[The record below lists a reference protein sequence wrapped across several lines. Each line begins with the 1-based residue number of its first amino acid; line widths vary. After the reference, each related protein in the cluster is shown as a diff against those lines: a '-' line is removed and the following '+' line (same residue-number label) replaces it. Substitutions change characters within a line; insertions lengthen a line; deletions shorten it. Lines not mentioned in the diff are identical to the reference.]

1 MKRNKYGINLDEGIA
16 LSSEEEFEILF
27 IESDCDCET
36 RLVDWI
42 QMGEQPL
49 LFGGQIGCGKTTSIE
64 QAFRLSGKR
73 PDIVFHF
80 DRNDLNLSPLDAWI
94 IVFSEIARFS
104 ASEYFPLLAISLPEL
119 NEIFGLTPVEVVRSV
134 SLVLLEEFS
143 PAALEKHRKLKSIL
157 EPILEHLPKMFQ
169 TVVVAIEEKLEYQLM
184 FLAAGVDKF
193 EPSSAA
199 YIGLSDILTALAHFK
214 TLFEVNAVHLF
225 TNDRWT
231 NGLKKHF
238 LTASRQKWIEEMLN
252 KRLGVY
258 AKSYQL
264 EIPILAEFS
273 GGIPRQAL
281 RLLDHFKSQNK
292 LNIKQ
297 HDKLIHSLESVNRDF
312 FSFSKRPDSKLLN
325 VVLKQ
330 GMLETSLISVPGD
343 IETALLAVYGNWIIL
358 RQHKSESQWEAY
370 VNPLIKS
377 SILNIIPNDPV
388 FALFKKYAIQQD
400 IGENGLDID
409 TEISGWKETLIQAIE
424 KPIELNITEILDAI
438 SSALLS
444 RQRDDRIIVA
454 YESKKI
460 VDIVLSYLK
469 AKSNSYEY
477 QVWQHSFI
485 EGGDYQSPLTKLLEI
500 LNEKSI
506 DIYSIELI
514 GNFTIQQLTELNI
527 RRDTFIG
534 KQLIWWIPKNNLA
547 KYLIHWTQL
556 RQLFKVFILDD
567 DISKA
572 LNAED
577 IEADLNFMEDL
588 VEYENTAEFDYVSNL
603 KKVLVYLKESRHG

>member
-64 QAFRLSGKR
+64 QAFRLSAKR

-104 ASEYFPLLAISLPEL
+104 ASEYYPLLAISLPEL
-119 NEIFGLTPVEVVRSV
+119 NDIFGLTPVEVMMSV

-281 RLLDHFKSQNK
+281 RLLDHFKSQHK
-292 LNIKQ
+292 RNIKREEVI
-297 HDKLIHSLESVNRDF
+297 IHAVESVNRDF
-312 FSFSKRPDSKLLN
+312 F
-325 VVLKQ
+325 
-330 GMLETSLISVPGD
+330 LIVEG
-343 IETALLAVYGNWIIL
+343 
-358 RQHKSESQWEAY
+358 Q
-370 VNPLIKS
+370 
-377 SILNIIPNDPV
+377 IPN
-388 FALFKKYAIQQD
+388 F
-400 IGENGLDID
+400 
-409 TEISGWKETLIQAIE
+409 
-424 KPIELNITEILDAI
+424 
-438 SSALLS
+438 
-444 RQRDDRIIVA
+444 
-454 YESKKI
+454 
-460 VDIVLSYLK
+460 
-469 AKSNSYEY
+469 
-477 QVWQHSFI
+477 
-485 EGGDYQSPLTKLLEI
+485 
-500 LNEKSI
+500 
-506 DIYSIELI
+506 
-514 GNFTIQQLTELNI
+514 
-527 RRDTFIG
+527 
-534 KQLIWWIPKNNLA
+534 
-547 KYLIHWTQL
+547 
-556 RQLFKVFILDD
+556 
-567 DISKA
+567 
-572 LNAED
+572 
-577 IEADLNFMEDL
+577 
-588 VEYENTAEFDYVSNL
+588 
-603 KKVLVYLKESRHG
+603 